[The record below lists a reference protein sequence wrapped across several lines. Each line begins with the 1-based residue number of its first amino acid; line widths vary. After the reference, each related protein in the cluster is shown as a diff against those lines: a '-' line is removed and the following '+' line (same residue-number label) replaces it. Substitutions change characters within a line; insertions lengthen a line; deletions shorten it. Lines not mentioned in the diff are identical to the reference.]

1 MISIRHRNERGQVD
15 LGWLNSQHSFSFGD
29 YYDPEHMGYSALRV
43 INDDQVAPSAGFSR
57 HGHRNMEII
66 SYVLEGEMVHQ
77 DSQDNQQKLVAGE
90 VQLMSAGRG
99 IEHSEYNASSDSTL
113 KFLQIWIEP
122 NVLDQAPSYQQRPFP
137 NETGWTTLVTPDGRN
152 DSLKIKQDMS
162 LRQLILLPSQNMQL
176 DLIQGRRVYFQ
187 QVKGEL
193 KMEALTLQAGDGA
206 KLESGL
212 SNALGV
218 INARDVINAADASKQ
233 VTLTND
239 GSVASTTLVFDLP

>member
-1 MISIRHRNERGQVD
+1 MR
-15 LGWLNSQHSFSFGD
+15 
-29 YYDPEHMGYSALRV
+29 YA
-43 INDDQVAPSAGFSR
+43 
-57 HGHRNMEII
+57 
-66 SYVLEGEMVHQ
+66 
-77 DSQDNQQKLVAGE
+77 
-90 VQLMSAGRG
+90 
-99 IEHSEYNASSDSTL
+99 